1 MDFGEHAGFKM
12 WRSQLYTSLEPTLL
26 LNLLIIKLVLA
37 LLGTKRSDIEAII
50 HIYLKSVINEWSQ
63 FLSSNVNV
71 SLSVNDKMEEV
82 TIKGLD
88 DFGFLLVE
96 TKSGESLSVQPD
108 GNSFDMLRNLIAM
121 KKS

>member
-1 MDFGEHAGFKM
+1 MYF
-12 WRSQLYTSLEPTLL
+12 RSLRDQF
-26 LNLLIIKLVLA
+26 
-37 LLGTKRSDIEAII
+37 
-50 HIYLKSVINEWSQ
+50 Q
-63 FLSSNVNV
+63 FLFSNVKV
-71 SLSVNDKMEEV
+71 SLSVNDVTEEV

>member
-1 MDFGEHAGFKM
+1 MFD
-12 WRSQLYTSLEPTLL
+12 
-26 LNLLIIKLVLA
+26 
-37 LLGTKRSDIEAII
+37 
-50 HIYLKSVINEWSQ
+50 KSIS
-63 FLSSNVNV
+63 FLSSNVKV
-71 SLSVNDKMEEV
+71 SLAVNDEMQEV

-96 TKSGESLSVQPD
+96 TMSGEALSVQPD

>member
-1 MDFGEHAGFKM
+1 M
-12 WRSQLYTSLEPTLL
+12 
-26 LNLLIIKLVLA
+26 
-37 LLGTKRSDIEAII
+37 
-50 HIYLKSVINEWSQ
+50 
-63 FLSSNVNV
+63 
-71 SLSVNDKMEEV
+71 SVNDEMEEV

-96 TKSGESLSVQPD
+96 TMSGEALSVQPD

>member
-1 MDFGEHAGFKM
+1 MK
-12 WRSQLYTSLEPTLL
+12 
-26 LNLLIIKLVLA
+26 
-37 LLGTKRSDIEAII
+37 
-50 HIYLKSVINEWSQ
+50 
-63 FLSSNVNV
+63 V
-71 SLSVNDKMEEV
+71 SLSVNDVTEEV

>member
-1 MDFGEHAGFKM
+1 M

-50 HIYLKSVINEWSQ
+50 HIYLKSVINEWFQ
-63 FLSSNVNV
+63 FLSSNVKV

>member
-1 MDFGEHAGFKM
+1 MK
-12 WRSQLYTSLEPTLL
+12 
-26 LNLLIIKLVLA
+26 
-37 LLGTKRSDIEAII
+37 
-50 HIYLKSVINEWSQ
+50 
-63 FLSSNVNV
+63 V
-71 SLSVNDKMEEV
+71 SLSVNDVIEEV

-96 TKSGESLSVQPD
+96 TESGESLSVQPD

>member
-1 MDFGEHAGFKM
+1 MLPFIRHQKVC
-12 WRSQLYTSLEPTLL
+12 
-26 LNLLIIKLVLA
+26 NILIQ
-37 LLGTKRSDIEAII
+37 AIIRNDI
-50 HIYLKSVINEWSQ
+50 HIYFKSLTDQ
-63 FLSSNVNV
+63 FPFLFSNVKV
-71 SLSVNDKMEEV
+71 SLSLNDVIEEV

-96 TKSGESLSVQPD
+96 TESGESLSVQPD

>member
-1 MDFGEHAGFKM
+1 MNQF
-12 WRSQLYTSLEPTLL
+12 
-26 LNLLIIKLVLA
+26 
-37 LLGTKRSDIEAII
+37 
-50 HIYLKSVINEWSQ
+50 Q
-63 FLSSNVNV
+63 FLSSNVKVN
-71 SLSVNDKMEEV
+71 LSVNDKMEEV

-96 TKSGESLSVQPD
+96 TTSGESLSVQPD

>member
-1 MDFGEHAGFKM
+1 M
-12 WRSQLYTSLEPTLL
+12 EPTLL

-37 LLGTKRSDIEAII
+37 LLGTKRSDIII
-50 HIYLKSVINEWSQ
+50 HIYLKSVINQLFQ
-63 FLSSNVNV
+63 FFSSNVKV
-71 SLSVNDKMEEV
+71 ILSVNDKMEEV

>member
-1 MDFGEHAGFKM
+1 MK
-12 WRSQLYTSLEPTLL
+12 
-26 LNLLIIKLVLA
+26 
-37 LLGTKRSDIEAII
+37 
-50 HIYLKSVINEWSQ
+50 
-63 FLSSNVNV
+63 V
-71 SLSVNDKMEEV
+71 SLSVNDEMEEV

-96 TKSGESLSVQPD
+96 TASGEVLSVQPD